1 MHADDPTRIP
11 TLMAALQAA
20 WEGQP
25 DLTLPAFIGML
36 HNQGM
41 SWATTDEELLAILQR
56 LRDKHLPLV
65 TDRLPGP
72 MLITTTSPRQ
82 LVTLTDGVALVR
94 SSDDPQR
101 MPSVWH
107 FSHFRPL
114 GPGRPVVLAD
124 SEGIE
129 HRLGVAELVTMLALD
144 AAPSPHG
151 IQRNDIGLAR
161 WLIQLE
167 AGGRVL
173 LGPRLW
179 VWSPQRRDTIV
190 ETIAWNQ
197 VLTLTRGENM
207 RIAPVGGG
215 EPLVLGRVE
224 NVYLLEV

>member
-41 SWATTDEELLAILQR
+41 GWATTDEELLSILQR
-56 LRDKHLPLV
+56 IRRQHPPLV
-65 TDRLPGP
+65 TGCLPGP
-72 MLITTTSPRQ
+72 LLITTTSPRQ
-82 LVTLTDGVALVR
+82 LVTLTDDVALVR
-94 SSDDPQR
+94 SGDDPQR
-101 MPSVWH
+101 MPSVWQ

-124 SEGIE
+124 SEAVE
-129 HRLGVAELVTMLALD
+129 HRLGVAELLTVLD
-144 AAPSPHG
+144 AHAAPSPQG
-151 IQRNDIGLAR
+151 IRRDDIGLAR
-161 WLIQLE
+161 WLVQFE
-167 AGGRVL
+167 AGGRAL

-197 VLTLTRGENM
+197 VLTLTRGEKM

-224 NVYLLEV
+224 NLYLLEV